1 MKASLAVARQTQAA
15 ESVAENVSHMQ
26 EQLDRIEAMFN
37 TLLESLAHDGAASVD
52 TDTEPKRAAGRP
64 KASK

>member
-1 MKASLAVARQTQAA
+1 MKASLAAARQAQAA
-15 ESVAENVSHMQ
+15 ESVAENTSRMQ

-37 TLLESLAHDGAASVD
+37 ALLESLAHDAAGDV
-52 TDTEPKRAAGRP
+52 DTEPKRAVGRP